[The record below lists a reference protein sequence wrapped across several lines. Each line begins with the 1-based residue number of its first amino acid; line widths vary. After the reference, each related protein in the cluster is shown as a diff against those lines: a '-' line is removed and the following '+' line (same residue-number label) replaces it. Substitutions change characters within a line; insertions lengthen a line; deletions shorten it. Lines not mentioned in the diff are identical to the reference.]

1 VAIAAMPRDQAGVAS
16 ASVGVSRQLGAV
28 LGVAIMGSLITTR
41 TSALIREG
49 RAEASA
55 FTEAT
60 HLGYAVGIGA
70 ALVGLVI
77 AITTMPRN
85 TADRREV

>member
-1 VAIAAMPRDQAGVAS
+1 
-16 ASVGVSRQLGAV
+16 
-28 LGVAIMGSLITTR
+28 MGSLITTR
-41 TSALIREG
+41 TSTLIRAG

-77 AITTMPRN
+77 AIATMSRN
-85 TADRREV
+85 SADRREV